1 MKKVLLEYSSIIGYT
16 IIGLIFGLSFFLL
29 FLNFYHY
36 NEVNYYYQKSN
47 DDLNLS
53 SELKEQLNAIEENIN
68 FFDINLYSGNE
79 DIYSLDDVGNR
90 LKLCVKNINDS
101 EFFEVLDKNKISILD
116 VYKLEQSYEND
127 IVNECLVK
135 QLYDLTILDENST
148 VKISSLEVISPLLE
162 TSIMELKD
170 DNNYVKNNIRN
181 NSSYYFSS
189 NSSKLSVFN
198 MTRDSYYEVISS
210 YRGAINL
217 IEDVS
222 IWYKKVV
229 MGG

>member
-127 IVNECLVK
+127 IVNE
-135 QLYDLTILDENST
+135 
-148 VKISSLEVISPLLE
+148 
-162 TSIMELKD
+162 
-170 DNNYVKNNIRN
+170 
-181 NSSYYFSS
+181 
-189 NSSKLSVFN
+189 
-198 MTRDSYYEVISS
+198 
-210 YRGAINL
+210 
-217 IEDVS
+217 
-222 IWYKKVV
+222 
-229 MGG
+229 